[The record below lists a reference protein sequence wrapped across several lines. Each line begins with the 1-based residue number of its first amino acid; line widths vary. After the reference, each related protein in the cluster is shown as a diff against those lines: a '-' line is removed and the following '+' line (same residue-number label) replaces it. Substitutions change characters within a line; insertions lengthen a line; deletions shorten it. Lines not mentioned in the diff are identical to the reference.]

1 MKRDFIVISILTL
14 VISGCVQIPTYS
26 KKSDSS
32 KNRDKALVEEAQ
44 VVKKP
49 QTIKQT
55 KIEQAVI
62 KSETKPLAKVASP
75 QNTVPLKPAS
85 VSPPVKSK
93 ETTLQGQKT
102 DSKSIRAATPTVSLN
117 TKKKVSTKPKVTTK
131 PSVTTKPLVLNTHK
145 STPKL
150 SSKITDEPAI
160 AQNMPIVP
168 DKLRTL
174 VTKIDASVEETVSPD
189 SLTTPQIALESLPL
203 QFENWTLDHNTS
215 LLDKKLSCVLNSAS
229 TTLEDG
235 AGGTPFFLQVT
246 SKAIVA
252 FTKSNIDLQ
261 YPDTGMQIDLNP
273 IVVVDRRLNETSA
286 VFENKVNTL
295 IEQFKQGQQATVTLG
310 FWPSWPMSQSYQ
322 ALIDLTA
329 FPQAYQ
335 ALLAC
340 NQI

>member
-1 MKRDFIVISILTL
+1 MKRNFIVISILAL

-32 KNRDKALVEEAQ
+32 KNRDTALAEEAQ

-55 KIEQAVI
+55 KIEQAAI
-62 KSETKPLAKVASP
+62 KPETKPLAKVASS

-85 VSPPVKSK
+85 VSPPVKRK
-93 ETTLQGQKT
+93 VTTLPGQKIE
-102 DSKSIRAATPTVSLN
+102 SKSIRSTSPTVSIN
-117 TKKKVSTKPKVTTK
+117 TKPVATAKAKSTA
-131 PSVTTKPLVLNTHK
+131 KPLVLNTHQ
-145 STPKL
+145 STSKL
-150 SSKITDEPAI
+150 NSKINSKKMDAPTI
-160 AQNMPIVP
+160 AQNMPVVP

-174 VTKIDASVEETVSPD
+174 AIEETETVSPV

-273 IVVVDRRLNETSA
+273 KVVVDRRLNETSA
-286 VFENKVNTL
+286 VFEKKVNTL

-322 ALIDLTA
+322 ALIDLTT